1 MKHTDREF
9 EAELAKISNLI
20 NQMGT
25 QLEEILDG
33 ASRALR
39 DRNAPLAR
47 QMIEADKR
55 INLTELSVDGLCMQ
69 VLARRQPVASDL
81 RFIMTVLKLDT
92 DLERIGDL
100 AKNVCERVV
109 ELEAVPRRVTDAKL
123 LEMMAGVQAMVRD
136 AVDAF
141 VDKDVEAADTVRRQ
155 DDRIDS
161 LYHDVLRELLGQMK
175 GDPETIFEATR
186 LQSMAKY
193 IERIGDHATNV
204 AEMIVFMI
212 TGQDVRHRFSKLD
225 SRFGS

>member
-1 MKHTDREF
+1 MRHTDSEF
-9 EAELAKISNLI
+9 EAELGKISNLV

-33 ASRALR
+33 AGRALGE
-39 DRNAPLAR
+39 RNVVLAR
-47 QMIEADKR
+47 RMIEADRR

-69 VLARRQPVASDL
+69 VLARRQPVANDL

-109 ELEAVPRRVTDAKL
+109 ELDALPRKVTDAKL
-123 LEMMAGVQAMVRD
+123 IEMMTGVQEMVRD
-136 AVDAF
+136 AIEAF
-141 VDKDVEAADTVRRQ
+141 VESDAEAADEVRLQ

-161 LYHDVLRELLGQMK
+161 LYHEVLRELLGQMK
-175 GDPETIFEATR
+175 NDPETIFEATR

-204 AEMIVFMI
+204 AEMIVFMV

-225 SRFGS
+225 GRSGS